1 MAERTTLTASLV
13 GGLENESLCKLESHP
28 KLCGR
33 TSDDENE
40 GDVSIESITFCSE
53 SLPLVAV
60 PAKGLVVPLSA
71 KHGLVK
77 RITFRAKFCSALF
90 PLYIDTYL
98 AFHSNHD
105 IVVVSIILL
114 LEWSDFTNT
123 N

>member
-13 GGLENESLCKLESHP
+13 GGSENESLCKLESHP

-90 PLYIDTYL
+90 PPSELMS
-98 AFHSNHD
+98 SNFYRENLWDRHTKSWP
-105 IVVVSIILL
+105 I
-114 LEWSDFTNT
+114 FCRT
-123 N
+123 

>member
-1 MAERTTLTASLV
+1 MAERKTLTASLV

-40 GDVSIESITFCSE
+40 GDVSIESITFCRE
-53 SLPLVAV
+53 SFPLVAV

-90 PLYIDTYL
+90 PPSELM
-98 AFHSNHD
+98 SNFYRETLWDRHTKSWP
-105 IVVVSIILL
+105 V
-114 LEWSDFTNT
+114 FCRT
-123 N
+123 